1 MKISV
6 IERITTPNNCVDIDL
21 NDVMKAIQTGS
32 LYRYDFKQV
41 TERIKTCA
49 NHSQQGIMK
58 RNYLQAALFNG
69 TFSYR
74 NNNGLKSYSGV
85 IAIDVDGLSVDDVER
100 WFHTLKKNPLTYFV
114 FRTPSGHGIKFLV
127 LHNNSKPVNH
137 ADLYDQICDSY
148 GIGSAVDKSVR
159 DIARANYICYDPNA
173 WINPTPQVYDYTP
186 SRNISTT
193 PVSTKNMNCK
203 RNTVRL
209 DVNSIRNAI
218 NQKPPIVSNKSDQ
231 SVINILNASF
241 KKKNPNRTA
250 EGGRANNV
258 FQEASQYC
266 LAGVEVGLALSKLK
280 KIYGSTGFSL
290 YEIQYQ
296 ALRGYQS
303 NMNEFG
309 KTRTKFDSYGSKNKG
324 KLDSPFK

>member
-21 NDVMKAIQTGS
+21 NNVMQAIQTGS
-32 LYRYDFKQV
+32 LHGEDFKQA
-41 TERIKTCA
+41 TERIKACA
-49 NHSQQGIMK
+49 DHGQQGTMK

-74 NNNGLKSYSGV
+74 NNNGLESYSGV

-127 LHNNSKPVNH
+127 LHNNSNPANH

-148 GIGSAVDKSVR
+148 EISSAVDKSVR

-173 WINPTPQVYDYTP
+173 WINPTPQIYSYTP
-186 SRNISTT
+186 SENISTT

-203 RNTVRL
+203 RNAVGV

-218 NQKPPIVSNKSDQ
+218 NQKPSIVSNKSDQ

-266 LAGVEVGLALSKLK
+266 LAGVEVGLALSQLN